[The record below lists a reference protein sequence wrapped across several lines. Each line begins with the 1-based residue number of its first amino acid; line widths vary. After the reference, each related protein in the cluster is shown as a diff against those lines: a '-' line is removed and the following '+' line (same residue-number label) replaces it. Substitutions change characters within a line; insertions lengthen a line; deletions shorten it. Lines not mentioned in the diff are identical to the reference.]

1 MSQTINQH
9 ERAARL
15 ILRPPAGQHKSP
27 ATMYKDAAPGAP
39 VSGLAVPVKIMPR
52 PSPANQMLLA
62 QTRETSSAGFTV
74 GR

>member
-1 MSQTINQH
+1 
-9 ERAARL
+9 
-15 ILRPPAGQHKSP
+15 
-27 ATMYKDAAPGAP
+27 MYKDAAPGAP
-39 VSGLAVPVKIMPR
+39 VSGLAEPVKIMPR